1 MKTFTSGF
9 PTAAIMLLVLM
20 SQSAAYAVPGSGAVS
35 LTYNTSS
42 RAEGMGGAGVGLA
55 WDANSNHWANPA
67 LLAFRPGIQY
77 LDFSSNPAEGLA
89 DDILLTSKELTLGAY
104 GVTLLFGTGPVDG
117 VYLDNGGQQATDENG
132 NIIGTIHTYMKSE
145 HWGIGVDFVQLAEII
160 MGKEQGT
167 WIPNVTLAGGYVRKD
182 FEDNLG
188 FDLDAQGS
196 DGGNGTGQA
205 SDWGLLLK

>member
-1 MKTFTSGF
+1 
-9 PTAAIMLLVLM
+9 M
-20 SQSAAYAVPGSGAVS
+20 SQSAAYAPSAS
-35 LTYNTSS
+35 
-42 RAEGMGGAGVGLA
+42 GAGVGLA

-117 VYLDNGGQQATDENG
+117 VYLDGGEQQATDEYG
-132 NIIGTIHTYMKSE
+132 NPAGTIHTYMKSE

-160 MGKEQGT
+160 MGKGAFSGAECIGQPAQRKSLRSTTSQELIRTSTARASPSGAHSRDWT
-167 WIPNVTLAGGYVRKD
+167 QSACLPTNNRGGSPFSGCDQIFPIPFSNWT
-182 FEDNLG
+182 
-188 FDLDAQGS
+188 
-196 DGGNGTGQA
+196 
-205 SDWGLLLK
+205 